1 MRSCYLREPSY
12 TLKTFVPLQEVLK
25 FKPPVRR
32 FPETDRSEMAL
43 DDDNPFCAH
52 RLCTEVFREYALFEH
67 CMDKICSM
75 RNCSDYQDE
84 DVKYPD
90 VEQQDKPKTAFDKL
104 MDRQSSTAVR
114 TSSKLPLILQV
125 CSLEWGQSEAE
136 VKRRLI

>member
-1 MRSCYLREPSY
+1 MA
-12 TLKTFVPLQEVLK
+12 
-25 FKPPVRR
+25 KPPVRR

-43 DDDNPFCAH
+43 DDDDPFCAH
-52 RLCTEVFREYALFEH
+52 RLRTEVFREYALVDRY
-67 CMDKICSM
+67 MDTTCSM

-125 CSLEWGQSEAE
+125 GTLEHG
-136 VKRRLI
+136 

>member
-1 MRSCYLREPSY
+1 MAE
-12 TLKTFVPLQEVLK
+12 
-25 FKPPVRR
+25 PPVRR

-43 DDDNPFCAH
+43 DDDDPFCAH
-52 RLCTEVFREYALFEH
+52 RLCTEVFREYAPVDQ
-67 CMDKICSM
+67 CMNKTCST

-125 CSLEWGQSEAE
+125 CSLERGQSEAE
-136 VKRRLI
+136 VKRRLN